1 MGGCIKLLFFTNF
14 LLSFVQIMAQLSLG
28 EYSKLQSPQK
38 ARLLGELKDAKKIL
52 AHKEEEI
59 RQLIE
64 RIQRLED
71 TQERLVRKRRR
82 EPRRATRY
90 HMHYGSEE
98 KDWRMQNVG
107 SRRHQHQPPK
117 NYFPFVKL
125 PSLSEESDSNL
136 YLGWEAKVD
145 QIFNLYEIE
154 KDQKVKL
161 ASLEFLYYAMQL

>member
-82 EPRRATRY
+82 EPRRAKGTICI
-90 HMHYGSEE
+90 MEVKKKIGEC
-98 KDWRMQNVG
+98 KMWDLGDTNTN
-107 SRRHQHQPPK
+107 HQRI
-117 NYFPFVKL
+117 
-125 PSLSEESDSNL
+125 
-136 YLGWEAKVD
+136 
-145 QIFNLYEIE
+145 IFL
-154 KDQKVKL
+154 L
-161 ASLEFLYYAMQL
+161 